1 MLDIYKDKSLE
12 IATREAESEEN
23 SKSSKLF
30 MRNLNLPKSHQTSDF
45 GIDLKK
51 G

>member
-30 MRNLNLPKSHQTSDF
+30 MRNLNVPKSHQTSDF